1 MKEGDQYSKLTP
13 AEKEA
18 PTQDTANINCR
29 ELLDVMMAKGVETLV
44 ISPGSRNAPLLIGA
58 AARPELRKIIITDE
72 RTAAFTA
79 LGIGMVTGRPVGL
92 ICTSGTALYNYAPAI
107 AEAFYQHV
115 PLIVITADR
124 PAQWIDQDDS
134 QTLKQFGAL
143 QNIVKRSYDIYAE
156 IGMTTP
162 CANRVY
168 ETEREWYVNR
178 IANEAINVATSSLPG
193 PVHINMQ
200 FAEPLNETVA
210 NRPKKPRIVSRIATD
225 RSVSPEALREI
236 SYHILDRRIMVVV
249 GFMPKDHRLLFALRD
264 FAKLKNVTLLS
275 ETISNIDIDEDTS
288 MIDSILTQL
297 TEEELRELSPDM
309 VISVGG
315 ALVSRILK
323 DYIRRNDCV
332 EHWSLGDTDISVDCF
347 QHLHKHIDVAPAKF
361 FEQAKE
367 DIDKILILGQKY
379 KFPDYREKWQKRR
392 HEIRAKNET
401 WIAAA
406 PWSELKALN
415 EVYRSIP
422 ADYNLFMSNGTSV
435 RYGQLLTH
443 RIPHA
448 CYCNRG
454 VSGID
459 GTNATALGGALAYS
473 GETLLITGDMSFGY
487 APDIMRL
494 AGKDSRL
501 RIIVINN
508 AGGGIF
514 RFIKTTRQLDIREEY
529 FCCDQTLPIEAL
541 CRAYGWSY
549 LTAANEQELSEALPR
564 LYEKGSTL
572 LEIKVDPQVSADTLI
587 RFMGIRN

>member
-1 MKEGDQYSKLTP
+1 MKKGEQYSKFSP
-13 AEKEA
+13 SEKEA

-44 ISPGSRNAPLLIGA
+44 ISPGSRNTPLLIGA
-58 AARPELRKIIITDE
+58 AARRELRKIIITDE

-79 LGIGMVTGRPVGL
+79 LGIGMVTQHPVGL
-92 ICTSGTALYNYAPAI
+92 ICTSGTALYNYAPAV
-107 AEAFYQHV
+107 AEAYYQHV

-134 QTLKQFGAL
+134 QTLRQFGAL

-162 CANRVY
+162 CANPEY

-178 IANEAINVATSSLPG
+178 IANEAINVATSSRPG

-200 FAEPLNETVA
+200 FAEPLNEMVEYQ
-210 NRPKKPRIVSRIATD
+210 PKAPRVVSRIATE
-225 RSVSPEALREI
+225 RSVSPEAMREI
-236 SYHILDRRIMVVV
+236 AYHLMDRRVMVVA
-249 GFMPKDHRLLFALRD
+249 GFIPQDHRLLFALRD
-264 FAKLKNVTLLS
+264 FAKLDNVTLLS

-288 MIDSILTQL
+288 MVDSILTRL
-297 TEEELRELSPDM
+297 SEEELRELSPDI

-315 ALVSRILK
+315 ALVSRMLK
-323 DYIRRNDCV
+323 DFIRRNDCV
-332 EHWSLGDTDISVDCF
+332 EHWTLSDTDISVDCF
-347 QHLHKHIDVAPAKF
+347 QHLNHHIDVAPAEF
-361 FEQAKE
+361 FEQAKVE
-367 DIDKILILGQKY
+367 IDQLVELNQRY
-379 KFPDYREKWQKRR
+379 KFPDYREKWQKTRR
-392 HEIRAKNET
+392 EIRAKNET
-401 WIAAA
+401 RIAAA

-415 EVYRSIP
+415 EIYRSIP
-422 ADYNLFMSNGTSV
+422 TDYNLFMSNGTSV

-443 RIPHA
+443 RMPHA

-459 GTNATALGGALAYS
+459 GTNATAFGGALAYS

-494 AGKDSRL
+494 AGEDSRL

-514 RFIKTTRQLDIREEY
+514 RFIKTTRDLDIREEY
-529 FCCDQTLPIEAL
+529 FCCDQALPIEAL
-541 CRAYGWSY
+541 CRTYGWNY
-549 LTAANEQELSEALPR
+549 LSAENEQELSEALPR

-572 LEIKVDPQVSADTLI
+572 LEIKVDPQVSAETLI
-587 RFMGIRN
+587 RFMKKN